1 MEYVIIY
8 PFISWCTSVLF
19 CLLLLLIVLLW
30 AGVYM
35 YLLGVLVF
43 NYFVYIPVMVVELLG
58 HVGTLCL
65 TLWKTTKLFSAVVSL
80 FYIPTSNVWEFQ
92 FLHFLSFFIIVML
105 VMWYLTV
112 VLIYISLTIN
122 ISFYLKKFFNC
133 FWISILFLNR
143 HIAALHCS

>member
-1 MEYVIIY
+1 MEYEIIY

-43 NYFVYIPVMVVELLG
+43 NYFVYIPVIVVELLG

-65 TLWKTTKLFSAVVSL
+65 TLWKTTKLFSAVVAL
-80 FYIPTSNVWEFQ
+80 FCIPTSNVWEFQ

-112 VLIYISLTIN
+112 VLIYISLRIN
-122 ISFYLKKFFNC
+122 LPFYLKKFF
-133 FWISILFLNR
+133 
-143 HIAALHCS
+143 